1 MNLLDQMYTT
11 DGAMHGKHVLTWMD
25 YTQSEIS
32 QLLAQ
37 AQHLKEN
44 PYTQSLKGKN
54 LAMIFEKSSTRTRVS
69 FEVGMVQMGGHALYL
84 NTNDIQIGRG
94 ETIADT
100 ARVLSG
106 YVDAIMFRTTSHSK
120 LKELAENASV
130 PVINGLC
137 DVYHPCQA
145 LADIFTIFELKGRL
159 SGVKVVYIGDGNNVA
174 HSLMILA
181 AMTGMEMVICAPE
194 GYNPQPEITE
204 KAKELAERHSGSVS
218 LENDPKKAVVDAD
231 VIYTDVW
238 TSMGQEEESEK
249 RLQDFQGYQVDEN
262 LLQSAKSN
270 VSFLHCLPAHRGEEV
285 TGGVIDGAHSAV
297 FQQAENRMHVQKA
310 ILQAVIGWK

>member
-1 MNLLDQMYTT
+1 MNLMDQMYTT
-11 DGAMHGKHVLTWMD
+11 DGSMHGKHVLTWMD

-44 PYTQSLKGKN
+44 PYTQSLNGKN

-84 NTNDIQIGRG
+84 NTKDIQIGRG

-145 LADIFTIFELKGRL
+145 LADIFTILELKGRL

-194 GYNPQPEITE
+194 GYQPQLEITE
-204 KAKELAERHSGSVS
+204 KAKALAKRHGGTVC
-218 LENDPKKAVVDAD
+218 LENDPEKAMVDAD
-231 VIYTDVW
+231 VVYTDVW

-249 RLQDFQGYQVDEN
+249 RLQDFQDYQVNGN
-262 LLQSAKSN
+262 LLKYAKTN

-285 TGGVIDGAHSAV
+285 TGDVIDGDHSAV

-310 ILQAVIGWK
+310 ILQAVFGWK

>member
-1 MNLLDQMYTT
+1 MNLMEQIHAADHSMQ
-11 DGAMHGKHVLTWMD
+11 GKNVLTWLD
-25 YTQSEIS
+25 YTQGEVS

-37 AQHLKEN
+37 AQYVKEN
-44 PYTQSLKGKN
+44 PYSQSLKSKN

-69 FEVGMVQMGGHALYL
+69 FEVGMEQMGGHALYL
-84 NTNDIQIGRG
+84 NSRDIQIGRG

-106 YVDAIMFRTTSHSK
+106 YVDAIMFRTTSHEK
-120 LKELAENASV
+120 LHELAIHATV

-137 DVYHPCQA
+137 DMYHPCQA
-145 LADIFTIFELKGRL
+145 LADIFTILELKGRL
-159 SGVKVVYIGDGNNVA
+159 GGVKVVYIGDGNNVA

-181 AMTGMEMVICAPE
+181 AMMGMEMVISAPE
-194 GYNPQPEITE
+194 GYQPDPAITE
-204 KAKELAERHSGSVS
+204 KAKNLAKLHGGAVI
-218 LENDPKKAVVDAD
+218 LENNPEQAVVDAD

-238 TSMGQEEESEK
+238 TSMGQEEEAEE
-249 RLQDFQGYQVDEN
+249 RLKDFEGYQVN
-262 LLQSAKSN
+262 ALLLKGAKTD

-285 TGGVIDGAHSAV
+285 TADVIDGDHSVV

>member
-1 MNLLDQMYTT
+1 MNLMDQMYTT
-11 DGAMHGKHVLTWMD
+11 DGSMHGKHILTWLD
-25 YTQSEIS
+25 FTQPELS

-44 PYTQSLKGKN
+44 PYTQSLKGKS

-84 NTNDIQIGRG
+84 NTKDIQVGRG

-106 YVDAIMFRTTSHSK
+106 YVDAIMFRTTSHEK
-120 LKELAENASV
+120 LKELADHASV

-137 DVYHPCQA
+137 DIYHPCQS
-145 LADIFTIFELKGRL
+145 LADIFTILELKGRL
-159 SGVKVVYIGDGNNVA
+159 CGVKVVYIGDGNNVA
-174 HSLMILA
+174 HSLMILS
-181 AMTGMEMVICAPE
+181 AMMGMEMVVSSPE
-194 GYNPQPEITE
+194 GYEPDPSITE
-204 KAKELAERHSGSVS
+204 KAQAMAKQYGGSVL
-218 LENDPKKAVVDAD
+218 LEQDAGKAVEGAD

-238 TSMGQEEESEK
+238 TSMGQEAESDK
-249 RLQDFQGYQVDEN
+249 RLREFQDYQINEE
-262 LLQSAKSN
+262 LLKSAKAD

-285 TGGVIDGAHSAV
+285 THEVMEGGHSAV

-310 ILQAVIGWK
+310 ILQSVVGWK